1 MKIKP
6 NWKKAPIW
14 AKWWCVG
21 PDGNAYWFD
30 EKPSYYPSGGY
41 KNQGHWD
48 IPDREDECCDFDKSF
63 NVKLSDIECIQTLRK
78 SPYHE

>member
-1 MKIKP
+1 MKIEP
-6 NWKKAPIW
+6 DWTKAPFW

-63 NVKLSDIECIQTLRK
+63 NVKLSHVECIQTLRK
-78 SPYHE
+78 SPN